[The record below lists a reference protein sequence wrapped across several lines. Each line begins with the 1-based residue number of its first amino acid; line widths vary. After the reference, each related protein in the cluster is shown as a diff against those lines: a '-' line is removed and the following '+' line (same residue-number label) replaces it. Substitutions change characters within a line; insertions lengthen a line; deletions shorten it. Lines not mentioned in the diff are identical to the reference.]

1 MVGIPG
7 FHCCGLDSIPGL
19 GTEIKKKKKKSQ
31 SQHSPKMIN
40 ELMFSCFSKYH
51 CELTGLDMHN
61 PFSSTA
67 VIILIDA

>member
-7 FHCCGLDSIPGL
+7 FHCRGLDSIPGL
-19 GTEIKKKKKKSQ
+19 GTEILKKSQ

-40 ELMFSCFSKYH
+40 GFMFSCFSKYH
-51 CELTGLDMHN
+51 CELTGLDIPN